1 MKATLLHH
9 RDEMVSVKA
18 VNKQNIPAYTIL
30 TFVAVALCED
40 PEFWYKTLPVRKL
53 DSKIIFEQN
62 TFNS

>member
-18 VNKQNIPAYTIL
+18 VNKPNIPAYTIL
-30 TFVAVALCED
+30 TFMALTCED

-53 DSKIIFEQN
+53 NSKIIFEQN